1 MENNSEF
8 YTLGEEIANA
18 ITHGLGLCLAIAGT
32 VIIVVLAALTGD
44 AYKVT
49 SVSIY
54 GATLI
59 CLYLGSTLYHSIPGK
74 MAKKFFRIVDHSSIY
89 LLIAGS
95 YTPFT
100 LISLRND
107 FGWLMLILV
116 WSCAIIGIF
125 CKAFWLEK
133 FTKLSTILYI
143 AMGWLV
149 IFNISNLVK
158 NVPVASVV
166 LLALGGIAYTAGCLF
181 FVKDKWRFNHAIWHI
196 FVLLGSALQYF
207 SMLFII

>member
-1 MENNSEF
+1 MEKKSGF
-8 YTLGEEIANA
+8 YTVGEEIANA

-32 VIIVVLAALTGD
+32 VIIIVMAALTGD
-44 AYKVT
+44 PYKVI

-59 CLYLGSTLYHSIPGK
+59 CLYLGSTLYHSIPGEG
-74 MAKKFFRIVDHSSIY
+74 AKKFFRIIDHSSIY

-95 YTPFT
+95 YTPYT
-100 LISLRND
+100 IISLRND
-107 FGWLMLILV
+107 FGWIMLGFV
-116 WSCAIIGIF
+116 WIFALIGIT

-133 FTKLSTILYI
+133 FTRLSTVLYI
-143 AMGWLV
+143 AMGWV
-149 IFNISNLVK
+149 IIFNFGNLMK
-158 NVPVASVV
+158 NVPMSSIV

-196 FVLLGSALQYF
+196 FVLAGSALQYF